1 MNIEGVLLTGGKSSR
16 MGEDKASILI
26 EGEVLS
32 HRIARGLLEQCNR
45 VTTVGLEPLPLPN
58 VDFVRDQEEYQGPLV
73 ALSLVV
79 PSEKF
84 VFVASCDLIRFD
96 SGVVGYLASRIGDA
110 KAAMVMHD
118 GFPQP
123 LCALYQSE
131 SFKTITDAVASGERK
146 LIRWASNLDPVFV
159 SQDDLKAAGLDPR
172 CFMGANTPE
181 ELNELLID

>member
-16 MGEDKASILI
+16 MGEDKASIPV

-32 HRIARGLLEQCNR
+32 HRIVRGLLEQCNR

-58 VDFVRDQEEYQGPLV
+58 VDFIRDQEEYQGPLV
-73 ALSLVV
+73 ALSLLE
-79 PSEKF
+79 PSAAF
-84 VFVASCDLIRFD
+84 VFVASCDLVRFD
-96 SGVVGYLASRIGDA
+96 HRVVAYLASKIGDA
-110 KAAMVMHD
+110 KAAMVIQD
-118 GFPQP
+118 GYPQP
-123 LCALYQSE
+123 LCSLYQSE
-131 SFKTITDAVASGERK
+131 AFKTIKTAFASGERK

-181 ELNELLID
+181 ELNQLLIN